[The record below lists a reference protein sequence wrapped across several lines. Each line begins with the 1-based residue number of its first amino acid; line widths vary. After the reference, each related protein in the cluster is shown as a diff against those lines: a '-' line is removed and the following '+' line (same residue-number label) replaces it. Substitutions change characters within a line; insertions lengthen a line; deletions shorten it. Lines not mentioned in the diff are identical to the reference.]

1 MAIDTGQAGNSDQ
14 QLLPSLTAALR
25 ARFGDGVRGILMY
38 GSCLRSGDP
47 ADGLVDLYVV
57 VDDYRVYRRRG
68 RALANRLLCPNVFYL
83 ETETAAGRVRCKYGV
98 VATRDLERAT
108 SSAFESYFW
117 GRLAQPVAILYARG
131 PEDRR
136 FLETALER
144 AADTFMARV
153 LPVLPARG
161 RLEDLWTKGLAIS
174 YATELR
180 AEGTA
185 RSRELVRA
193 DRDFFVAVTRD
204 WARRHPASLR
214 LEQRQ
219 GEWFYETSL
228 SPARRRRGRIAWG
241 LRRPWGKLLSLARLT
256 KGLYTFDGGLD
267 YIAWKLERHSGQ
279 RIEIP
284 DKVRRRPLLHIWGL
298 AWRLH
303 RRGVFR

>member
-1 MAIDTGQAGNSDQ
+1 MATGTGHTGNGVPPELS
-14 QLLPSLTAALR
+14 SLTAALR
-25 ARFGDGVRGILMY
+25 ARFGDGVLGILMY

-68 RALANRLLCPNVFYL
+68 LALANRLLCPNVFYL
-83 ETETAAGRVRCKYGV
+83 EMETGAGRVRCKYGV
-98 VATRDLERAT
+98 VAARDLERAT
-108 SSAFESYFW
+108 SSAFESCFW

-131 PEDRR
+131 SDDRR
-136 FLETALER
+136 FLESALER
-144 AADTFMARV
+144 AADTFLARV

-161 RLEDLWTKGLAIS
+161 LLEDLWAGGLAMS

-180 AEGTA
+180 AETRA
-185 RSRELVRA
+185 RSRELVHA
-193 DRDFFVAVTRD
+193 DREFFIAVTRD
-204 WARRHPASLR
+204 WAGRHPARLR

-228 SPARRRRGRIAWG
+228 SPARRRRGRVAWG

-284 DKVRRRPLLHIWGL
+284 DKVRRRPLLHVWGL